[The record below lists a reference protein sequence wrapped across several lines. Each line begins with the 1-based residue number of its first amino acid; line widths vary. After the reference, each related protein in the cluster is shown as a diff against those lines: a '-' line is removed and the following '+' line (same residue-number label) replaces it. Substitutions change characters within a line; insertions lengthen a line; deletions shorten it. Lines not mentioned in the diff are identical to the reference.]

1 MAKVQGVKE
10 KLHSPLYD
18 AFLVPPDPAKTFKDF
33 MTDPRM
39 IRFFVDVQNK
49 TRLETNLQAS
59 GVLPSLNTFEARAMR
74 VIASTF
80 CLPIEALSI
89 LRKAIIDAANAY
101 RIAAPFPE
109 TKGDIPP
116 PVDPAAPAAQGL
128 INEIRRTFATV
139 IGTAS
144 VNGHLNQAIL
154 DEGNEYRNA
163 LPLATVDNTPPA
175 VPIPAV
181 QDTLVT
187 GILSAFEA
195 GCRAA
200 GGVLPAL
207 IYNSVTTLLVGEKIM
222 IESPT
227 FYFPSGA
234 GVSPGGA
241 EVTNHGEPDP
251 MATFRFSEPV
261 TIDPQQNFRVE
272 MLFPQGVPGLLANTA
287 GPLRIWVV
295 LDGYLTRDVQ

>member
-1 MAKVQGVKE
+1 MARFQGVRE
-10 KLHSPLYD
+10 RLHSPMYD
-18 AFLVPPDPAKTFKDF
+18 AFFVPADPTKAFKDF

-39 IRFFVDVQNK
+39 IRFFIDIQNK

-74 VIASTF
+74 VIASSF
-80 CLPIEALSI
+80 CLPRDAFNI
-89 LRKAIIDAANAY
+89 LRKDILAAAEEY
-101 RIAAPFPE
+101 CKEWKSQVAAEGGAKSEPSTGSLSSFS
-109 TKGDIPP
+109 K
-116 PVDPAAPAAQGL
+116 PAEQATQDRL
-128 INEIRRTFATV
+128 INEIRKSFTTI

-144 VNGHLNQAIL
+144 VNGHINQAIL
-154 DEGNEYRNA
+154 EAANQFCNNGKPNQ
-163 LPLATVDNTPPA
+163 LVDA
-175 VPIPAV
+175 
-181 QDTLVT
+181 
-187 GILSAFEA
+187 ILDAFHA
-195 GCRAA
+195 GCKAA
-200 GGVLPAL
+200 SGVLPQL

-241 EVTNHGEPDP
+241 EANNHGSPDP

-261 TIDPQQNFRVE
+261 IIEPQQNFRVE
-272 MLFPQGVPGLLANTA
+272 MLFPQGVPGTLANA
-287 GPLRIWVV
+287 SGPLRIWVV

>member
-10 KLHSPLYD
+10 KLHSPIYD
-18 AFLVPPDPAKTFKDF
+18 AFLVPPDPTKTFKDF

-74 VIASTF
+74 VIASTY
-80 CLPIEALSI
+80 CLPKDGLFILS
-89 LRKAIIDAANAY
+89 KAIIDAGNEYRTANPP
-101 RIAAPFPE
+101 APPQ
-109 TKGDIPP
+109 TPP
-116 PVDPAAPAAQGL
+116 LPADPPAQDRL
-128 INEIRRTFATV
+128 INEVRKAFATV

-144 VNGHLNQAIL
+144 VNGHLNQAII
-154 DEGNEYRNA
+154 DEGNKYRTADPVN
-163 LPLATVDNTPPA
+163 PGTVKGPPP
-175 VPIPAV
+175 VPAN
-181 QDTLVT
+181 QTAQKDLVDQ
-187 GILSAFEA
+187 IVEAFEA
-195 GCRAA
+195 GCKAA
-200 GGVLPAL
+200 SGVLPEL

-234 GVSPGGA
+234 GVSPGGV
-241 EVTNHGEPDP
+241 EVTNHGAPDP

-261 TIDPQQNFRVE
+261 TIESQQAFRVE
-272 MLFPQGVPGLLANTA
+272 MLFPQGVPGLLANTS
-287 GPLRIWVV
+287 GPLRIWAV